1 MKCLLSF
8 IFIITV
14 VHGYGQNISG
24 TVIDKT
30 TRQPVSGALV
40 SIGNS
45 KTFTNT
51 SGRFEIANTALN
63 DSLKIV
69 HFAYKTYTAV
79 ISKMVVTLHVE
90 LEPTVISLNTVTV
103 HSDRNFKK
111 DSIENRITYAKQF
124 NYKGPTVMDVFTG
137 NPNKQPG
144 ELISINPLL
153 LIAVLTKKST
163 PEYKFNRILI
173 RNEQADY
180 IERKFNRGVVSRIT
194 HLKGDT
200 LSEFLIRYRPTY
212 QFAKK
217 ATDYDMEIY
226 IKESYER
233 FQKEGFTG
241 ANPFHNVSNKNAE
254 PVKLN

>member
-1 MKCLLSF
+1 MKYLLSF
-8 IFIITV
+8 ILIASIM
-14 VHGYGQNISG
+14 HGYGQNISG

-30 TRQPVSGALV
+30 TQQPVSGALV

-45 KTFTNT
+45 KTYTNT
-51 SGRFEIANTALN
+51 SGKFEIANATWN

-79 ISKMVVTLHVE
+79 ISKMVVTLHIE
-90 LEPTVISLNTVTV
+90 LEQTVISLNTVTV
-103 HSDRNFKK
+103 HGNRDFKK
-111 DSIENRITYAKQF
+111 DSIKNRIAYARQF
-124 NYKGPTVMDVFTG
+124 NYKGPTVMDAFTG

-163 PEYKFNRILI
+163 PEYKFNKILI

-180 IERKFNRGVVSRIT
+180 VDRKFNRGIVSRIT
-194 HLKGDT
+194 YLRSDT

-217 ATDYDMEIY
+217 ATDYDMEVY
-226 IKESYER
+226 IKESFEKFKR
-233 FQKEGFTG
+233 EGFTG
-241 ANPFHNVSNKNAE
+241 SNPFHNASNKNAE